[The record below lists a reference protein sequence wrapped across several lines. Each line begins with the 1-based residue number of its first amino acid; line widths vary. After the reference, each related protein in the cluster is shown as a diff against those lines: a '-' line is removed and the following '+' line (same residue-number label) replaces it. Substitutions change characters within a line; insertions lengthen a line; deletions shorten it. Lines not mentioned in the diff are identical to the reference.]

1 MTDSTDKNVSG
12 VELPIKKTTGDTL
25 KERMDSNAYE
35 RILPARYQMK
45 NENGELVEEQEDVFE
60 RVAKNLA
67 LAEALYE
74 SERQNETVK
83 VTPTQIK
90 DNHNKRD
97 ELVEN
102 VFGERLTPEE
112 AENEGFEEELTEEN
126 VKYFSYDN
134 VVPEL
139 SPDVKEH
146 VEHVQEKFQDHMEN
160 LKWTPNTPTIIN
172 AGDSLQMLAACF
184 VNSPDDS
191 MESIHQTAKEASMI
205 FRGGGGVGYGIWK
218 LRPKGDDVGSTGGKT
233 SGPISF
239 LRTYDTVCSTV
250 EAGGV
255 RRGAQMAVMRVS
267 HPDVLEFIHSKDKDV
282 SLAHELSLNDPDD
295 FTHTKFKEALQEARE
310 LLDDYGGVPEHL
322 RNAVEGHLSNFNISV
337 GITDDFMECVK
348 NNETYTFTNPK
359 TNEPFIANEE
369 TVETYEMFGLG
380 EHIEEGEV
388 LEVPANIIWEHVI
401 QGAHENGE
409 PGVVYLERMNKQS
422 SFDVEKHPEKRI
434 EATNPC
440 LSGDMKVAVADGRGE
455 VEIQKLAKEKDKI
468 PVFTHNKEKNKIEV
482 KDATAFKTKE
492 NAETIKI
499 ETDGNLELEL
509 TPDHEVYTN
518 NRGKVEAQNL
528 EPQDSL
534 VVMTQWNTD
543 AVGGSKQEY
552 RMLHSQGYQKSE
564 HRLIADHHTD
574 KDISDLVVHHK
585 DCDGLNNKPENL
597 EPLTRE
603 EHKEKHDISGENN
616 PLQKLK
622 ERGEFEEYMERSDFY
637 DVEGENNPMYGVER
651 DDLKERVE
659 FNCPECE
666 NTIEVTPYNKQV
678 RKYCSI
684 ECRGKARRERKSY
697 ECVVCE
703 TEIETTPAVAEE
715 RRYCSRQC
723 AAQEYEERLSEEGR
737 EALQDNVWGEDNP
750 MRDDEVAKKSAEN
763 TDYEK
768 QGEKVSKSRKEM
780 IENGELKIETIEKEE
795 NIECKECNNE
805 YKSITNTH
813 LNNEHNMTVEEY
825 QDKYPHAE
833 LGMEKVRMTKENH
846 KVTNVRKT
854 EETKDVYDMTVP
866 DTHNFYSGKN
876 TLENKTN
883 DQKYYV
889 KKSNCA
895 EEPLFQADSC
905 NLNHINLSTI
915 LDENCV
921 VQDYGEFSDSYE
933 DGDVEEV
940 VDEYLEQVVDWNDLD
955 ERIHYNTR
963 FLDNVVTMCDYPI
976 PKIEETTRKTR
987 KIGLGIM
994 GYAQM
999 LIQMGVSYGSE
1010 EGNEIARQ
1018 LMNYINDETA
1028 VASQQLAVSDNPGM
1042 NRGVFEEWDKS
1053 KWSNPEEYT
1062 EWFEHGFTRDD
1073 AEEWMDGFPV
1083 RNHTLTTLAP
1093 TGTTSRL
1100 GNTTGGCEPM
1110 YSVANF
1116 SNVSDDIQGESMLVD
1131 FDDMFLR
1138 VLEANDI
1145 DIEDVKQE
1153 ATEQMN
1159 NNTFDGVEGLES
1171 VPERLNDLF
1180 VTTQDLGPIEHASVQ
1195 CAFQEGVGSAISK
1208 TVNAPNDS
1216 TMEDAKKAFEYVYDN
1231 GGKGV
1236 TYYRDGSRSKQV
1248 LTTRKDNKEMADD
1261 ESPEEFVANM
1271 VNNGELEVDELVDT
1285 LQSEADMRLVADEG
1299 TLSISEYR
1307 RRPDMLP
1314 GMNIRVTTGYG
1325 TLYVWISEDVNGDM
1339 FEVFAQVG
1347 KSGGSTQSLTEALG
1361 RMISMSLRYG
1371 VPPQRIV
1378 KHLRG
1383 IKSSRVGYENG
1394 ETIESIADGIAYAMN
1409 LYNENDGVV
1418 GILSEVRENSD
1429 GELAEMI
1436 VGDNP
1441 PENMDLEEKRQM
1453 VDDAVTGKSVSVSE
1467 NGSFTGTDETDAEPD
1482 KEQLDAAELI
1492 QRGEDPEC
1500 PKCGD
1505 ENLYYSEGCKSCR
1518 SCGWSKC

>member
-1 MTDSTDKNVSG
+1 MTESTEEKVG

-45 NENGELVEEQEDVFE
+45 NENGELVEEQEDVFK

-74 SERQNETVK
+74 SERQNETVH
-83 VTPTQIK
+83 VTPTQVK
-90 DNHNKRD
+90 DNHNKR
-97 ELVEN
+97 EKLVES
-102 VFGERLTPEE
+102 VFGERLPPEK
-112 AENEGFEEELTEEN
+112 AESEGFEEELTEEN
-126 VKYFSYDN
+126 VKYFSYNN

-139 SPDVKEH
+139 SSDVKEH
-146 VEHVQEKFQDHMEN
+146 VEQVQEKFQEHMEN

-205 FRGGGGVGYGIWK
+205 FKGGGGIGYGIWK
-218 LRPKGDDVGSTGGKT
+218 LRPKGDEVGTTGGKS

-239 LRTYDTVCSTV
+239 LRTYDTVCGTV

-295 FTHTKFKEALQEARE
+295 FTHTKFREALQEARD
-310 LLDDYGGVPEHL
+310 LLDNYGGVPEHL

-337 GITDDFMECVK
+337 GVTDDFMECVK

-359 TNEPFIANEE
+359 TNEPFVANEE

-380 EHIEEGEV
+380 DHIEEGEV
-388 LEVPANIIWEHVI
+388 LEVPANLIWEHVI

-409 PGVVYLERMNKQS
+409 PGVVYLERMNKRS

-434 EATNPC
+434 HSTNPC
-440 LSGDMKVAVADGRGE
+440 
-455 VEIQKLAKEKDKI
+455 
-468 PVFTHNKEKNKIEV
+468 
-482 KDATAFKTKE
+482 
-492 NAETIKI
+492 
-499 ETDGNLELEL
+499 
-509 TPDHEVYTN
+509 
-518 NRGKVEAQNL
+518 
-528 EPQDSL
+528 
-534 VVMTQWNTD
+534 
-543 AVGGSKQEY
+543 
-552 RMLHSQGYQKSE
+552 
-564 HRLIADHHTD
+564 
-574 KDISDLVVHHK
+574 
-585 DCDGLNNKPENL
+585 
-597 EPLTRE
+597 
-603 EHKEKHDISGENN
+603 
-616 PLQKLK
+616 
-622 ERGEFEEYMERSDFY
+622 
-637 DVEGENNPMYGVER
+637 
-651 DDLKERVE
+651 
-659 FNCPECE
+659 
-666 NTIEVTPYNKQV
+666 
-678 RKYCSI
+678 
-684 ECRGKARRERKSY
+684 
-697 ECVVCE
+697 
-703 TEIETTPAVAEE
+703 AEE
-715 RRYCSRQC
+715 SL
-723 AAQEYEERLSEEGR
+723 YE
-737 EALQDNVWGEDNP
+737 
-750 MRDDEVAKKSAEN
+750 
-763 TDYEK
+763 
-768 QGEKVSKSRKEM
+768 
-780 IENGELKIETIEKEE
+780 
-795 NIECKECNNE
+795 
-805 YKSITNTH
+805 
-813 LNNEHNMTVEEY
+813 
-825 QDKYPHAE
+825 
-833 LGMEKVRMTKENH
+833 
-846 KVTNVRKT
+846 
-854 EETKDVYDMTVP
+854 
-866 DTHNFYSGKN
+866 
-876 TLENKTN
+876 
-883 DQKYYV
+883 
-889 KKSNCA
+889 
-895 EEPLFQADSC
+895 ADAC
-905 NLNHINLSTI
+905 NLSHINLSTI
-915 LDENCV
+915 LDEECA
-921 VQDYGEFSDSYE
+921 VQDYGKFSDSYE
-933 DGDVEEV
+933 NENVEEI
-940 VDEYLEQVVDWNDLD
+940 VDEYLEQVVDWDELN

-976 PKIEETTRKTR
+976 PKIEETTRKGR

-999 LIQMGVSYGSE
+999 LIQMGVAYGSE

-1018 LMNYINDETA
+1018 VMNYINDETT
-1028 VASQQLAVSDNPGM
+1028 VVSRRLAVSDNPGM
-1042 NRGVFEEWDKS
+1042 NRGVFEEWHKS
-1053 KWSNPEEYT
+1053 KWSNPEEYK
-1062 EWFEHGFTRDD
+1062 EWFEHEFTRDD

-1116 SNVSDDIQGESMLVD
+1116 SNVSDDIQGEDMLVD

-1145 DIEDVKQE
+1145 NIEDVKEE

-1159 NNTFDGVEGLES
+1159 NNTFNGVEGLET
-1171 VPERLNDLF
+1171 VPERLNNLF

-1195 CAFQEGVGSAISK
+1195 CAFQEGIGSAISK

-1216 TMEDAKKAFEYVYDN
+1216 TMEDARRAFEYVYDN

-1261 ESPEEFVANM
+1261 ESPEELVANM
-1271 VNNGELEVDELVDT
+1271 VNSGELEVEELVDT
-1285 LQSEADMRLVADEG
+1285 LQSEADMRLVEDNE

-1409 LYNENDGVV
+1409 LYNENEGVV
-1418 GILSEVRENSD
+1418 GILSEVREHPD
-1429 GELAEMI
+1429 GKLAEMI
-1436 VGDNP
+1436 VGDEP
-1441 PENMDLEEKRQM
+1441 PADMNLEAKRQM
-1453 VDDAVTGKSVSVSE
+1453 VDNAVTGESVSVSE
-1467 NGSFTGTDETDAEPD
+1467 NGSSVGADETDTDSD

-1492 QRGEDPEC
+1492 QRGEEPAC
-1500 PKCGD
+1500 PDCGE
-1505 ENLYYSEGCKSCR
+1505 ENLYYSEGCKTCEN
-1518 SCGWSKC
+1518 CGWSKC